1 MLMQSMVLLAAIIV
15 ISGTLLTSTLMTA
28 KKSLHELLLT
38 KTQIAMNN
46 TVGDFEAWAT
56 QRVQS
61 SNTQTTWPTTFT
73 RNIKSTC
80 GLVTCP
86 YWAYS
91 QWLVTGATTALPRQ
105 ANTTTKNASAMNL
118 ATAVD
123 EQRISAQITVNID
136 DASGKTTFSSATRA
150 ITARTLNIEPYVV
163 ITGVKDLETATGQG
177 QSVEGDSG
185 GFNSSKQK
193 PQATPDPTF
202 PENLTDTRI
211 KTEVNC
217 DNSIANKNQADP
229 YAYRAISVD
238 HSIRQFG
245 DQDWQFEVPCTP
257 VYLNQIIIPQN
268 LPGYEYPKGR
278 TYGTVSSDGV
288 DQWSKGAGHSI
299 FRN

>member
-1 MLMQSMVLLAAIIV
+1 MQSMVLLAAIIV

-61 SNTQTTWPTTFT
+61 NNTQTTWPTTFT

-80 GLVTCP
+80 GLPSCQ

-91 QWLVTGATTALPRQ
+91 KWLVTGATTALSQ
-105 ANTTTKNASAMNL
+105 QMTTTTKNASAVNL

-136 DASGKTTFSSATRA
+136 DQSGKTTYGSATRE
-150 ITARTLNIEPYVV
+150 ITARTLNVAPYIVV
-163 ITGVKDLETATGQG
+163 TGVKDLQTASGQAR
-177 QSVEGDSG
+177 SVEGDTG
-185 GFNSSKQK
+185 GSIGTTKITYLISPN
-193 PQATPDPTF
+193 ANF
-202 PENLTDTRI
+202 PADITDTRI
-211 KTEVNC
+211 HTDLDCV
-217 DNSIANKNQADP
+217 NSIAANSQADP
-229 YAYRAISVD
+229 YADKAISVD
-238 HSIRQFG
+238 HSLRQFG
-245 DQDWQFEVPCTP
+245 DQDWQFEVPC
-257 VYLNQIIIPQN
+257 IPSYHVAVPHT
-268 LPGYEYPKGR
+268 LPGYSPPVGR
-278 TYGTVSSDGV
+278 TYGTVSSDGL
-288 DQWSKGAGHSI
+288 DRWSKSTGQTV

>member
-1 MLMQSMVLLAAIIV
+1 MQSMVLLAAIIV

-46 TVGDFEAWAT
+46 TVGDFEAWAI

-80 GLVTCP
+80 GLQTCK

-91 QWLVTGATTALPRQ
+91 QWLVTGTTTALTRQ
-105 ANTTTKNASAMNL
+105 ANTTANNASAINL

-123 EQRISAQITVNID
+123 EQRISAQITVSID
-136 DASGKTTFSSATRA
+136 DASGKTTFSSATRE

-163 ITGVKDLETATGQG
+163 ITGIKDLETASGQR

-185 GFNSSKQK
+185 GFNSPEQK
-193 PQATPDPTF
+193 LQATPDPTF

-211 KTEVNC
+211 KTDVNC
-217 DNSIANKNQADP
+217 DNSVASKNQGDP
-229 YAYRAISVD
+229 YADRAISVD
-238 HSIRQFG
+238 HSVRQFG

-257 VYLNQIIIPQN
+257 SYQNQIIVPQN

-288 DQWSKGAGHSI
+288 DQWSKGAGHLI

>member
-1 MLMQSMVLLAAIIV
+1 MQSMVLLAAIIV

-73 RNIKSTC
+73 RNIKSLC
-80 GLVTCP
+80 GLPSCQ
-86 YWAYS
+86 YWTYS
-91 QWLVTGATTALPRQ
+91 KWLVTGATTALSQ
-105 ANTTTKNASAMNL
+105 QMTTTTKNASAVNL

-150 ITARTLNIEPYVV
+150 ITARTLNVAPYLV
-163 ITGVKDLETATGQG
+163 ITGMKDGGTASGRVE
-177 QSVEGDSG
+177 SSEGDTG
-185 GFNSSKQK
+185 GVAVSARLLFT
-193 PQATPDPTF
+193 APDGAAPARTV
-202 PENLTDTRI
+202 DTRI
-211 KTEVNC
+211 RTDVDCVNSKAAH
-217 DNSIANKNQADP
+217 DSANP
-229 YAYRAISVD
+229 YKDMAISIN

-245 DQDWQFEVPCTP
+245 DQDWQFEVPC
-257 VYLNQIIIPQN
+257 IPN
-268 LPGYEYPKGR
+268 YYVDTAPPGLSGYDPPSGK
-278 TYGTVSSDGV
+278 TYATIPNEADPTTWNTGSGEST
-288 DQWSKGAGHSI
+288 
-299 FRN
+299 FRK